1 MAGSLSHG
9 LTLSPSGSVDPRVY
23 HPSMKLISIAGVLML
38 LMMFFGMLFVMIGQG
53 NDGRFWFQGEDTE
66 ESLNDIYEICEDESS
81 SLVIFEYFQINIDP
95 LELRQCLRREAVIVS
110 SHGEGTI
117 NAFDIPT
124 EFKEILIDVK
134 RHEIAEAKK
143 ELELRIAANPPTFPE
158 GEVILFVNDWI
169 LSNQPKLP
177 GEPAPKSEA
186 QKAEEIARRVANVT
200 KFVDN
205 MSSGSTDFKEMFLAR
220 LIEEIVEEAE
230 VPHEEYLEEWYGSK
244 TFKWD
249 SNEAWRH
256 GPEQPTWNSL
266 CVLDPVEV
274 AIYNGEYWEFG
285 EGRKPGFF
293 IEEEKYIY
301 IDIDPRCGQSWQ
313 FRAPPKLSDEPA
325 PDIEATV
332 EESVA
337 TAVAKTQVVATPD
350 VQTFAEGEA
359 VALVLEMMR
368 THKLEFCNEL
378 SQAVTDKNIPL
389 PAEYIGNG
397 KWEVSGGAR
406 SSWFVY
412 EASRTVE
419 TVKGLC

>member
-1 MAGSLSHG
+1 
-9 LTLSPSGSVDPRVY
+9 
-23 HPSMKLISIAGVLML
+23 MKLISGCLTVIVLL
-38 LMMFFGMLFVMIGQG
+38 LMFFGMFMFIVFGFG
-53 NDGRFWFQGEDTE
+53 TNAEGRFWFQGEDTE
-66 ESLNDIYEICEDESS
+66 ETLNDIYETCEDESS

-95 LELRQCLRREAVIVS
+95 LELRQCLRREAGIGTGHS
-110 SHGEGTI
+110 EETI
-117 NAFDIPT
+117 NRFDIPT

-143 ELELRIAANPPTFPE
+143 ELDLRIAANPPTLSE
-158 GEVILFVNDWI
+158 DEVILFVNDWI
-169 LSNQPKLP
+169 RSNQPKLP

-186 QKAEEIARRVANVT
+186 QKAEEIARRVAKVKQFLDTTTINNPT
-200 KFVDN
+200 KEN
-205 MSSGSTDFKEMFLAR
+205 MLA
-220 LIEEIVEEAE
+220 LKTKEIVEDVEI
-230 VPHEEYLEEWYGSK
+230 PHEEYLEKWYARKVS
-244 TFKWD
+244 FKWD

-256 GPEQPTWNSL
+256 GFEQPTWNIL
-266 CVLDPVEV
+266 CVLGPVEV
-274 AIYNGEYWEFG
+274 AKYNGEYWEFG
-285 EGRKPGFF
+285 GGRKPGFF

-337 TAVAKTQVVATPD
+337 TAVAKTQAVATPD

-397 KWEVSGGAR
+397 KWEVSGGTR

>member
-1 MAGSLSHG
+1 
-9 LTLSPSGSVDPRVY
+9 
-23 HPSMKLISIAGVLML
+23 ML
-38 LMMFFGMLFVMIGQG
+38 LLMFFGMLFVMIGQG

-66 ESLNDIYEICEDESS
+66 ERLNDIYEICEDESS
-81 SLVIFEYFQINIDP
+81 SLVIFEYFQINTDP
-95 LELRQCLRREAVIVS
+95 LELRQCLRQETRFGDYSEKQ
-110 SHGEGTI
+110 I
-117 NAFDIPT
+117 NSFDIPT
-124 EFKEILIDVK
+124 EFKGVLIDVK

-143 ELELRIAANPPTFPE
+143 ELELRIAANPPTFAE

-177 GEPAPKSEA
+177 GEPAPKSAA
-186 QKAEEIARRVANVT
+186 QKADEIARRVANVT

-205 MSSGSTDFKEMFLAR
+205 TAYDTDFKEKMLAGM
-220 LIEEIVEEAE
+220 IKGIVKDVE
-230 VPHEEYLEEWYGSK
+230 VSHEEYLEEWYGSK
-244 TFKWD
+244 TFTWD

-256 GPEQPTWNSL
+256 APAEPTWNSL
-266 CVLDPVEV
+266 CVLGPVEV
-274 AIYNGEYWEFG
+274 AKYNGEYWEFG

-337 TAVAKTQVVATPD
+337 TAVAKTQAVATPD
-350 VQTFAEGEA
+350 VPTFAEGEA

-397 KWEVSGGAR
+397 KWEVSGGTR

-419 TVKGLC
+419 AVKGLC

>member
-1 MAGSLSHG
+1 
-9 LTLSPSGSVDPRVY
+9 
-23 HPSMKLISIAGVLML
+23 ML

-66 ESLNDIYEICEDESS
+66 ERLNDIYEICEDESS

-110 SHGEGTI
+110 SHGEETI
-117 NAFDIPT
+117 NTFDIPT

-143 ELELRIAANPPTFPE
+143 ELELRIAANPPTFSE

-205 MSSGSTDFKEMFLAR
+205 MSSGSTDFKENVLAG

-266 CVLDPVEV
+266 CVLDPV
-274 AIYNGEYWEFG
+274 
-285 EGRKPGFF
+285 
-293 IEEEKYIY
+293 
-301 IDIDPRCGQSWQ
+301 
-313 FRAPPKLSDEPA
+313 
-325 PDIEATV
+325 
-332 EESVA
+332 
-337 TAVAKTQVVATPD
+337 
-350 VQTFAEGEA
+350 
-359 VALVLEMMR
+359 
-368 THKLEFCNEL
+368 
-378 SQAVTDKNIPL
+378 
-389 PAEYIGNG
+389 
-397 KWEVSGGAR
+397 
-406 SSWFVY
+406 
-412 EASRTVE
+412 
-419 TVKGLC
+419 